1 MPTYLAAMTPA
12 LRVLAGLMAA
22 LSLSAC
28 QKADDAAFGRKVH
41 AYLMAHPEVIRE
53 AAVKLNENDRVA
65 AMKAS
70 TDAIDKYRGQ
80 LERDTRDFVA
90 NPNGKITVVEF
101 FDYRCGYCKLA
112 APDVVK
118 LIAENPDVRF
128 VFKEFPI
135 FGAVSDTAA
144 KVALTREGKAKGV
157 DLYKALMADKALD
170 DAALDR
176 HLAEIGID
184 AAAAHKDADHPMI
197 ARQLLDTHALAEA
210 LKIEGTPA
218 FIVGNTMIPGAD
230 MAALRAAIAAARGGT
245 GPAKT
250 SS

>member
-1 MPTYLAAMTPA
+1 MPIYLAAMTPA
-12 LRVLAGLMAA
+12 LRALAGLTAA

-28 QKADDAAFGRKVH
+28 QKADDAAFGQKVH

-53 AAVKLNENDRVA
+53 AAVKLNENDRLA

-80 LERDTRDFVA
+80 LERDSRDFVA
-90 NPNGKITVVEF
+90 NPDGKITVVEF

-112 APDVVK
+112 APEVVK
-118 LIAENPDVRF
+118 LIADNPDVRF

-135 FGAVSDTAA
+135 FGEVSDTAA
-144 KVALTREGKAKGV
+144 KVALTREGKAKGF
-157 DLYKALMADKALD
+157 DLYKVLMADKALD

-176 HLAEIGID
+176 HLAEVGID
-184 AAAAHKDADHPMI
+184 AATAHRDADHPLI

-210 LKIEGTPA
+210 LKIDGTPA

-230 MAALRAAIAAARGGT
+230 MAALRAAIASARGRT